1 MVIIIYKIKFSAFY
15 LNSIKNIIAISLINS
30 KKTIKFDVD
39 GISYIIHLNDILYI
53 EKDTVDRKCIIK
65 TTYTEI
71 AVNKTLNYMIENL
84 DDRFYLCHRSCLVN
98 TEKIRKVDWKNSSIF
113 FDNGEVINLLS
124 RDKKK
129 GLRKYVNS

>member
-1 MVIIIYKIKFSAFY
+1 
-15 LNSIKNIIAISLINS
+15 
-30 KKTIKFDVD
+30 
-39 GISYIIHLNDILYI
+39 
-53 EKDTVDRKCIIK
+53 
-65 TTYTEI
+65 
-71 AVNKTLNYMIENL
+71 MIENL